1 MGMQGEQEVVDEDC
15 EYRRAPEGC
24 AQGAGVEPEEL

>member
-1 MGMQGEQEVVDEDC
+1 MGMQGEGVDEDC
-15 EYRRAPEGC
+15 EYRRAHEGC